1 MIRQPLVSTML
12 TAPERSRVDAAG
24 IGLYET
30 LHRDSIDEVTR
41 DVRHRGVGA
50 ILLSV
55 NCCHTGTGVPV
66 ASRVAS
72 IVRDFPRVTAVALL
86 TDADRHAPAALL
98 SLGRSGIRTLIDAR
112 IPAGWSALRDVLS
125 RRVDRA
131 SHVEGVAAS
140 RLGHDLRDAPLD
152 CQRFFT
158 ALFTAP
164 ARFTTVRAL
173 SYALEVTPTTLVSRF
188 ARKGLPS
195 PKAYLAT
202 ARLTRAAAM
211 LEDPAASIAMVA
223 AHLEYSSS
231 QSFGRHL
238 QLRLQL
244 TPSAFRKLFD
254 GERMLERFRS
264 TLVLGYL
271 PALQTFSPLTPPVIT
286 PASANGVTART
297 DALAVARGRS
307 AHGRSPVAGRRAPC
321 PAGAL

>member
-1 MIRQPLVSTML
+1 ML

-41 DVRHRGVGA
+41 DVRQRGVGA

-55 NCCHTGTGVPV
+55 KCCLTGPGVPV
-66 ASRVAS
+66 AARVAS

-86 TDADRHAPAALL
+86 TEADRYAPAALL

-112 IPAGWSALRDVLS
+112 VPAGWSALRDVLS
-125 RRVDRA
+125 RRVDRV
-131 SHVEGVAAS
+131 SDVESAATS
-140 RLGHDLRDAPLD
+140 RLGEDLRDAPCD

-158 ALFTAP
+158 ALFTGP
-164 ARFTTVRAL
+164 AHVTTVRAL

-202 ARLTRAAAM
+202 ARLTRAAAL

-238 QLRLQL
+238 QLRLRM
-244 TPSAFRKLFD
+244 TPSAFRRIFD
-254 GERMLERFRS
+254 GERMLEHFRS
-264 TLVLGYL
+264 TLVLGFL
-271 PALQTFSPLTPPVIT
+271 PALRTFSPLTPPVIT
-286 PASANGVTART
+286 PASANGVTARAG
-297 DALAVARGRS
+297 ALAMTQ
-307 AHGRSPVAGRRAPC
+307 GRRAVPGRSEHC
-321 PAGAL
+321 SAVAI

>member
-1 MIRQPLVSTML
+1 MRQPLVSTML
-12 TAPERSRVDAAG
+12 TPPERSRVDAAG

-41 DVRHRGVGA
+41 DVRQRGVGA

-55 NCCHTGTGVPV
+55 TCCRAGTGVPV
-66 ASRVAS
+66 AARVAS

-86 TDADRHAPAALL
+86 TEADPYAPAALL

-112 IPAGWSALRDVLS
+112 VPAGWSALRDVLS

-131 SHVEGVAAS
+131 SDVGSVAMS
-140 RLGHDLRDAPLD
+140 RLGHDLRDAPPD

-158 ALFTAP
+158 ALFAAP
-164 ARFTTVRAL
+164 AQFTTVRAL
-173 SYALEVTPTTLVSRF
+173 AYALEVTPTTLVSRF
-188 ARKGLPS
+188 SRKGLPS

-202 ARLTRAAAM
+202 ARLTRAAAL

-244 TPSAFRKLFD
+244 TPSIFRRIFD
-254 GERMLERFRS
+254 GERMLEHFRT
-264 TLVLGYL
+264 TLVLGFL
-271 PALQTFSPLTPPVIT
+271 PALRTFSPLVPPSIT
-286 PASANGVTART
+286 PASANGVSARIR
-297 DALAVARGRS
+297 ALAMVRSRPSVACG
-307 AHGRSPVAGRRAPC
+307 SPHV
-321 PAGAL
+321 PAGVP